1 MLFPTEEKQVEVT
14 TAHLNKGRAVE
25 EHSLVALIV
34 VFLRHLS
41 PPVTVLLP
49 KFGVPESWL
58 EWFFLALLVEVSK
71 KEGQPDLLDFKN
83 PIIRENASSV
93 TLVPVLP
100 KVENK
105 FKIKDMKD
113 LSVIF

>member
-1 MLFPTEEKQVEVT
+1 M
-14 TAHLNKGRAVE
+14 
-25 EHSLVALIV
+25 
-34 VFLRHLS
+34 
-41 PPVTVLLP
+41 
-49 KFGVPESWL
+49 
-58 EWFFLALLVEVSK
+58 SK

-105 FKIKDMKD
+105 FKIKDFKD

>member
-1 MLFPTEEKQVEVT
+1 M
-14 TAHLNKGRAVE
+14 
-25 EHSLVALIV
+25 
-34 VFLRHLS
+34 
-41 PPVTVLLP
+41 
-49 KFGVPESWL
+49 
-58 EWFFLALLVEVSK
+58 SK

-105 FKIKDMKD
+105 FKIKDFKD
-113 LSVIF
+113 LSVRF

>member
-1 MLFPTEEKQVEVT
+1 MSSFV
-14 TAHLNKGRAVE
+14 
-25 EHSLVALIV
+25 IV
-34 VFLRHLS
+34 CIN
-41 PPVTVLLP
+41 
-49 KFGVPESWL
+49 ESKR
-58 EWFFLALLVEVSK
+58 EA
-71 KEGQPDLLDFKN
+71 QPDLLDFEN

-105 FKIKDMKD
+105 FKIKDIKD